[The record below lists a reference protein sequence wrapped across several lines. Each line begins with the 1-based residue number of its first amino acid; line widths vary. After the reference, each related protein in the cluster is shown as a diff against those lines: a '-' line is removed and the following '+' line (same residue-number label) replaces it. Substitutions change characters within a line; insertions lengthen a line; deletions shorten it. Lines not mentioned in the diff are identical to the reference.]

1 MPLHRGDSGIPKN
14 VLDGTEGIVYGGS
27 GMTLEELITLLTLL
41 GAVLAGLIIQI
52 KEKSND
58 R

>member
-1 MPLHRGDSGIPKN
+1 
-14 VLDGTEGIVYGGS
+14 
-27 GMTLEELITLLTLL
+27 MTLEELITLLTLL